1 MNVTSESVK
10 EMILS
15 QGIDLVSSA
24 DAGNLITAYPP
35 APATDLMPGAKS
47 VIVMAVAH
55 SLGAVYAPD
64 IMIWTRNKM
73 QTSRLLDEVAEKVG
87 RFLEKSGYL
96 AMPISADKPTPMF
109 KRDPATGKRFDITRF
124 AGHISAKHAAVSSGM
139 GQIGRSNLLLT
150 PEYGPSQRLG
160 TIITTAPLSPD
171 PPRDLDL
178 CPEGCRLCEQACPV
192 GALNNGH
199 FDVDRCCF
207 YWTLGLKK
215 LPPKKL
221 RQWPSFL
228 KLLVKHLKKRD
239 LVFELGQT
247 YITDVDFCIECMRA
261 CPVGSQWKD
270 IRPEILPPQRH
281 GAGGLDI
288 D

>member
-15 QGIDLVSSA
+15 EGIDLVGIA
-24 DAGNLITAYPP
+24 DARNLITAYPP
-35 APATDLMPGAKS
+35 APATELMPDARS

-73 QTSRLLDEVAEKVG
+73 QTSRLLDQVSEKVA
-87 RFLEKSGYL
+87 RFLEKNGYL
-96 AMPISADKPTPMF
+96 AMPVSADKPSPMF
-109 KRDPATGKRFDITRF
+109 KKDPATGKRFHITRF
-124 AGHISAKHAAVSSGM
+124 AGHISAKHAAVSAGM

-160 TIITTAPLSPD
+160 TILTTAELSPD
-171 PPRDLDL
+171 PPRDFNL
-178 CPEGCRLCEQACPV
+178 CPDNCRLCEKACPV
-192 GALNNGH
+192 GALKDGR
-199 FDVDRCCF
+199 FDVDRCF
-207 YWTLGLKK
+207 IYWTLGLKE
-215 LPPKKL
+215 LPPKNL

-228 KLLVKHLKKRD
+228 KLLVRHLKARD
-239 LVFELGQT
+239 LIFELGQT

-261 CPVGSQWKD
+261 CPVGSQWKG
-270 IRPEILPPQRH
+270 IRPKVLPLQRH
-281 GAGGLDI
+281 GAGGLDV
-288 D
+288 